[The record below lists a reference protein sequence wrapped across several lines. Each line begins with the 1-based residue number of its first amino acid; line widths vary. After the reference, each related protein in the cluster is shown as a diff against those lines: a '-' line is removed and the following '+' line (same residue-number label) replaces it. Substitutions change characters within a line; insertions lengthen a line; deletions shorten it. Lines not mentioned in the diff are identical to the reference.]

1 MDVKKLRKFSI
12 ASIAMASLVLCCVAF
27 KPDNSFNPMPLDSTE
42 LQEVGRLQNGQPT
55 LAVPKGVYQMSYPHD
70 IQLFSGDKAIPAKNL
85 PRQGE
90 DFRLQTPSM
99 ESSRATMETVEPE
112 SGVNDPVHQAILSMP
127 HSMNGENSTS
137 SSSSLS
143 AQTQKEKDLKAE
155 QEKMAADLASSG
167 LSESSLLLCT
177 ADIERKNEEY
187 VPPKGCALISD
198 ADMTFDGAEKHLP
211 AKALVICAPANIGTF
226 PLDAETL
233 ESFGLIE
240 GGKSLI
246 STVLSGEDTSVAV
259 YSGDSFDG
267 HSYVVNHVEKISSSD
282 SLLKAHFLDMRK
294 SSPND
299 NVKSLIFQTTATS
312 TPSSCKAVKKEIKFR
327 EI

>member
-1 MDVKKLRKFSI
+1 M
-12 ASIAMASLVLCCVAF
+12 
-27 KPDNSFNPMPLDSTE
+27 
-42 LQEVGRLQNGQPT
+42 
-55 LAVPKGVYQMSYPHD
+55 
-70 IQLFSGDKAIPAKNL
+70 
-85 PRQGE
+85 GE

-143 AQTQKEKDLKAE
+143 AQTQKEKDLMAE
-155 QEKMAADLASSG
+155 QEKMAADLASSS

-198 ADMTFDGAEKHLP
+198 ADM
-211 AKALVICAPANIGTF
+211 TF